1 MRVALEL
8 RRRPV
13 IGRLV
18 HRLLQFYGL
27 VIPNEVEIGSDLHLE
42 YHGTGTVIHPAVTI
56 GDRVAIY
63 HQVTIGQA
71 DGWLPWLYPGMEPAP
86 GVRYSAMERVVVGDD
101 VILFPG
107 AKILGGPG
115 TTTIGD
121 GTIVGA
127 NAVLT
132 GSTGE
137 WEIWAGVP
145 ARKIGARDRSAP
157 HRYSTLAATDVEP
170 AR

>member
-1 MRVALEL
+1 MELALAG
-8 RRRPV
+8 RRKPI
-13 IGRLV
+13 IGRLI
-18 HRLLQFYGL
+18 HRLLQIYGL
-27 VIPNEVEIGSDLHLE
+27 VIPDEVEIGNDFHLQ
-42 YHGTGTVIHPAVTI
+42 YRGMGTVVHPAVTI

-71 DGWLPWLYPGMEPAP
+71 DGWLPWWDPEEAAP
-86 GVRYSAMERVVVGDD
+86 DCFHSAMERVIIGDD

-115 TTTIGD
+115 ITTVGT

-132 GSTGE
+132 RSTGE

-145 ARKIGARDRSAP
+145 ARRIGERDPLAP
-157 HRYSTLAATDVEP
+157 RRFT
-170 AR
+170 

>member
-1 MRVALEL
+1 MLLAL
-8 RRRPV
+8 RRKPI

-18 HRLLQFYGL
+18 HELLELYGIW
-27 VIPNEVEIGSDLHLE
+27 IPNEVEIGHSLHLE
-42 YHGTGTVIHPAVTI
+42 HRGIGTVIHPDVII

-63 HQVTIGQA
+63 HQVTIGQT
-71 DGWLPWLYPGMEPAP
+71 DGWLPWAD
-86 GVRYSAMERVVVGDD
+86 SAMDKVVVGDD

-107 AKILGGPG
+107 AKVLGGPG
-115 TTTIGD
+115 VTKIGN

-132 GSTGE
+132 RSTGE

-145 ARKIGARDRSAP
+145 AMKIGDRDPDTPSRFQ
-157 HRYSTLAATDVEP
+157 
-170 AR
+170 